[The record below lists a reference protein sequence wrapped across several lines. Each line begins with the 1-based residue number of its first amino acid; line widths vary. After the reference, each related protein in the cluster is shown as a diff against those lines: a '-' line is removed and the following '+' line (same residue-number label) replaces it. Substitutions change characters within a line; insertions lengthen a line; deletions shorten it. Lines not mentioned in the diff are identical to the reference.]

1 MMKGLSNRR
10 GGSTAAEAPRT
21 SPTPAERS
29 AGAADGETGNIRECL
44 ARTDEAHEAATSTTC
59 LDAAAWLEQP
69 DEADAP
75 LVEGLVECGEFVAL
89 VGQSKAGKSLFALQ
103 AAVCV
108 ATGRDF
114 LGRKCTRK
122 RVYLANLE
130 VSAKQYKKRLRK
142 LCAALE
148 ITPEDLRGWL
158 FVDNMRGESATW
170 EKALA
175 LCKANGCEVA
185 IIDPFYQIANIDE
198 NDQRECREA
207 VDKMKPFTKQGIA
220 LFVVFHSP
228 KGFSGDR
235 QLIDM
240 ISGSAILARVPESV
254 VGLLNHATEKTA
266 RVINAILRNYPPFD
280 PFAVTLDDGVFKIAP
295 DDIAPEVATGGRNG
309 GGRAKT
315 PDDKAGANR
324 SKRERLE
331 KAIADYFKG
340 NPALSV
346 EAFYTAIRE
355 TPAGADYGENALKN
369 EIKALRY
376 RGVLKKTDALE
387 AKPDGTIGHPQ
398 KRYSMIGTP
407 PRIEEYVAHF
417 GTGTRR

>member
-1 MMKGLSNRR
+1 MEKGTDNRR
-10 GGSTAAEAPRT
+10 G
-21 SPTPAERS
+21 
-29 AGAADGETGNIRECL
+29 DIRECL
-44 ARTDEAHEAATSTTC
+44 DRTDAAHVASASTTC

-114 LGRKCTRK
+114 LGRKCTQK

-130 VSAKQYKKRLRK
+130 VSAKQYKKRLRRI
-142 LCAALE
+142 CAALE
-148 ITPEDLRGWL
+148 IKPEDLRGWL

-170 EKALA
+170 EQALA
-175 LCKANGCEVA
+175 LCRANGCEVA

-198 NDQRECREA
+198 NDQRECRDA
-207 VDKMKPFTKQGIA
+207 VDRMKPFTKQGIA

-331 KAIADYFKG
+331 KAIADYFKS

-355 TPAGADYGENALKN
+355 TPAGADYGENALKD
-369 EIKALRY
+369 EIRALRY

-387 AKPDGTIGHPQ
+387 AKPDGTIGHP
-398 KRYSMIGTP
+398 KTRYFMIGTP

-417 GTGTRR
+417 GTGARR